1 MIIINLLLL
10 KIVMNDM
17 IAICNGFFKT
27 SATARQTQE
36 TEKKFINAYSILY
49 IFTKLL

>member
-17 IAICNGFFKT
+17 IAICNGFLRYGKNSFSQK
-27 SATARQTQE
+27 
-36 TEKKFINAYSILY
+36 I
-49 IFTKLL
+49 

>member
-17 IAICNGFFKT
+17 IAICNGFFKIWEN
-27 SATARQTQE
+27 SFSQ
-36 TEKKFINAYSILY
+36 KI
-49 IFTKLL
+49 